1 MFSIDGFLLHE
12 SSAAFWCFQLQNA
25 LAVVD
30 QLLLKNPGVGEGRTP
45 PPAAEAL
52 Y

>member
-12 SSAAFWCFQLQNA
+12 SSAAFWCFQPQNA

-30 QLLLKNPGVGEGRTP
+30 QLLLKNPGAGSLQP
-45 PPAAEAL
+45 SAAAEAL